1 MPPPAKKRK
10 TGGVNRTKPSNVAPS
25 PQSGIRAFG
34 RISKSQASR
43 PAAGK
48 SEAKLINEVQVTVF
62 PSSSLDGST
71 TTRKR
76 KAQDSKEDAQAGQD
90 PNKRSKNQAAKDQKT
105 SDDRPGSRSLSRG
118 VSHQKTPRTKAFFK
132 SVPIETP
139 TKGAR
144 SNLELL
150 DLSSSPSS
158 ERGSS
163 QSSSHVDTPASS
175 PPSVHTPEPE
185 QEAAPDL
192 PEEIQD
198 LIGLHSSF
206 LTALSLHY
214 THHGSLTPADFRL
227 LRPNIERSWRK
238 RRVTI
243 QDIQKILAI
252 QQASSPT
259 PPTLSLS
266 DYSHSKICIEI
277 SAPSSSSTPH
287 KRPLNEEFLN
297 KTFTINLLNQWNKYS
312 TTHPPSIS
320 TETFIKSLSLLPIT
334 PCTSSTALAPLLS
347 KGQRRLEDLKA
358 GAIKAQICSQ
368 HSTATEIT
376 TTSTA
381 TTLNKNSSTSDTVTK
396 SPPPPTTSTTKA
408 RKLSLLD
415 RIKAKQ
421 LAAQHS
427 ASSRT
432 PLTPTQ
438 ILRLAALRRIE
449 EIVPVLELLAS
460 SSSPSSSS
468 VYSQQIKS
476 HTMPTIVQHLQ
487 MSLRNPIESHVA
499 VEAVKVLAE
508 EVCPG

>member
-1 MPPPAKKRK
+1 MPPAAKKRK
-10 TGGVNRTKPSNVAPS
+10 TGGVNGTNTSNIAPS

-34 RISKSQASR
+34 RISKSQASG

-48 SEAKLINEVQVTVF
+48 SKAKPINEAQITVF
-62 PSSSLDGST
+62 PSSSPDGST
-71 TTRKR
+71 TSRKR
-76 KAQDSKEDAQAGQD
+76 KVQDCEEDAQAGQG
-90 PNKRSKNQAAKDQKT
+90 PNKRSKNQGANDQKT
-105 SDDRPGSRSLSRG
+105 SGDRSGPRSVSRG
-118 VSHQKTPRTKAFFK
+118 VSHPKTPRTKAKSK

-158 ERGSS
+158 EPDSS
-163 QSSSHVDTPASS
+163 QPSSHVHTPASS
-175 PPSVHTPEPE
+175 PVSACTPESEQVVTPE
-185 QEAAPDL
+185 L
-192 PEEIQD
+192 PEEIQN
-198 LIGLHSSF
+198 LICLHSSF
-206 LTALSLHY
+206 LTALSLHF

-243 QDIQKILAI
+243 QDIQKILVI

-266 DYSHSKICIEI
+266 DYGHAKICIEI

-287 KRPLNEEFLN
+287 KRPLNEELLN
-297 KTFTINLLNQWNKYS
+297 KTFTTNLLNQWNKYT
-312 TTHPPSIS
+312 TTHLPPIS
-320 TETFIKSLSLLPIT
+320 TETFISSLPLLPIT
-334 PCTSSTALAPLLS
+334 PCTSTTALASLLS

-358 GAIKAQICSQ
+358 GAIKAQIRTQ
-368 HSTATEIT
+368 HSTATATT

-381 TTLNKNSSTSDTVTK
+381 TTTTTTTNNSSSTSDTETV
-396 SPPPPTTSTTKA
+396 PLPSTNSTIKT

-421 LAAQHS
+421 LAAQLS

-432 PLTPTQ
+432 PLTPAQ
-438 ILRLAALRRIE
+438 ILRLAALRRVE
-449 EIVPVLELLAS
+449 EIVPVLELLSS

-468 VYSQQIKS
+468 AYSQQIKS
-476 HTMPTIVQHLQ
+476 YTMPTI
-487 MSLRNPIESHVA
+487 
-499 VEAVKVLAE
+499 
-508 EVCPG
+508 